1 MTQPLPAC
9 CIVPQRP
16 LRTRIWQALLSVL
29 GVGLIAVLVW
39 PMVAKAIPQAQ
50 SGTSFLA
57 MFGLGVVASLSTCL
71 ASTGAFLL
79 AHGSRAKS
87 FRDVLSIHVGRLMA
101 FVIGGALLGMIG
113 GVLGASALFYGLVGL
128 VLGIGFLAIGLQ
140 LLELTPASLS
150 FLKLPA
156 SIGGAATR
164 LSERLG
170 PTVPGL
176 LGAVT
181 FFLPC
186 GFTQTA
192 QALALASG
200 SALSGALMLGAFA
213 LGTAPVL
220 IGLSWYGQRWSG
232 KSRWLQLATGAAL
245 VLFAIGQLDGGLTVL
260 GSPVTLSG
268 LANSVLLAG
277 APVPVAQAEE
287 QVVQMSVEY
296 GAFSPNRF
304 VLRKNVPVLWA
315 VEGKDV
321 QGCASTL
328 VSPRLGISRQL
339 SLGTTIIK
347 FTPRQTGEIP
357 FSCGMGMIRGSFQVV
372 D

>member
-9 CIVPQRP
+9 CVVPTRS
-16 LRTRIWQALLSVL
+16 LRTRLWQALLALLS
-29 GVGLIAVLVW
+29 VGLIAAVIW
-39 PMVAKAIPQAQ
+39 PMVATFIPQAQ
-50 SGTSFLA
+50 SGASLAA

-71 ASTGAFLL
+71 ATTGAFLL

-87 FRDVLSIHVGRLMA
+87 FNDVLSIHIGRLIA
-101 FVIGGALLGMIG
+101 FVAGGALLGLLGGSLGGSPLLYGMI
-113 GVLGASALFYGLVGL
+113 GL
-128 VLGIGFLAIGLQ
+128 VLGIGFLAIGFQ
-140 LLELTPASLS
+140 LLEITPSSFS
-150 FLKLPA
+150 FLKLPSGVYGSVNRFA
-156 SIGGAATR
+156 
-164 LSERLG
+164 ERLG

-176 LGAVT
+176 LGVVT

-200 SALSGALMLGAFA
+200 SPWSGALMLGAFA

-220 IGLSWYGQRWSG
+220 VGLSWYGQRWSG
-232 KSRWLQLATGAAL
+232 RSRILQLATGAAL
-245 VLFAIGQLDGGLTVL
+245 VLFAVGQLDGGLTVL
-260 GSPVTLSG
+260 GSPVTFSG
-268 LANSVLLAG
+268 LLNRAFIAAV
-277 APVPVAQAEE
+277 PIPVAQAEE
-287 QVVQMSVEY
+287 QVVQMTVEY

-304 VLRKNVPVLWA
+304 VIRKDVPVLWA

-321 QGCASTL
+321 SGCASTL
-328 VSPRLGISRQL
+328 ISPRLGISRQL

-347 FTPRQTGEIP
+347 FTPKQAGEVP

-372 D
+372 E

>member
-9 CIVPQRP
+9 CVVPRSP

-29 GVGLIAVLVW
+29 AVGLIAALVW
-39 PMVAKAIPQAQ
+39 PMVAKVVPQAQ
-50 SGTSFLA
+50 TGTSLLA
-57 MFGLGVVASLSTCL
+57 MFVLGVVASFSTCL

-87 FRDVLSIHVGRLMA
+87 RTEVAAIHVGRLIA
-101 FVIGGALLGMIG
+101 FVAGGALLGLLG
-113 GVLGASALFYGLVGL
+113 GTLGQSALLYGLIGL

-140 LLELTPASLS
+140 LLELTPASWS
-150 FLKLPA
+150 FLKLPR
-156 SIGGAATR
+156 SVGER
-164 LSERLG
+164 VQRFSEGLG
-170 PTVPGL
+170 PTLPGL
-176 LGAVT
+176 LGVVT

-200 SALSGALMLGAFA
+200 SPWSGALMLGAFA

-245 VLFAIGQLDGGLTVL
+245 VLFAVGQLDGGLTVL

-268 LANSVLLAG
+268 LANSALLAVV
-277 APVPVAQAEE
+277 PVPIAQAEE

-304 VLRKNVPVLWA
+304 VIKKNVPVVWA

-321 QGCASTL
+321 SGCASTL
-328 VSPRLGISRQL
+328 ISPRLNISRPL

-347 FTPRQTGEIP
+347 FTPKQTGEIP
-357 FSCGMGMIRGSFQVV
+357 FSCGMGMIRGSFQVI